1 MLQKTVIYCIIKKKE
16 KKADVNMGSVDHG
29 SFEKI
34 LFEELVPAMGCTEPI
49 ALAYGTAYAVSLLG
63 ALPAKIDVCV
73 SGNLVK
79 NAKSVTVPN
88 TDGLSG
94 IEAAVAAGAV
104 SGKPEAKLEVL
115 AALDDKDRESIRKY
129 LSENRVSVTLADT
142 ELSFDFTVRASAG
155 AHTAV
160 VRIINAHTNVV
171 YAELDGNVLLDAST
185 DGEECDGMSDHG
197 FLSVE
202 GIVEYVN
209 DADIDSVRQIIER
222 QIEYNTAI
230 SDEGLKNPWGA
241 SIGSTL
247 LSYANAPVT
256 KAKARASAAS
266 DARMNGCPMPVI
278 ILSGSG
284 NQGITACLPVVSY
297 AEDIGADREKLI
309 RAVLLSDLITLHL
322 KSSIGRLS
330 AFCGAVCAG
339 VGAGAGICYLEGGGF
354 NEIAHT
360 VVNAIAISSGIICD
374 GAKSSC
380 SGKIALAVEAGIL
393 GWQMY
398 KNGKQFHGGEGIITK
413 GVENTIKNMGLLG
426 NEGMKETDRMIM
438 EIMLHS

>member
-1 MLQKTVIYCIIKKKE
+1 MAFNDRAK
-16 KKADVNMGSVDHG
+16 
-29 SFEKI
+29 FEKI

-49 ALAYGTAYAVSLLG
+49 ALAYGAAYAVSLLG
-63 ALPAKIDVCV
+63 ILPTKIDVYV

-115 AALDDKDRESIRKY
+115 ATLNDNDRESIRKY
-129 LSENRVSVTLADT
+129 LSQKRISVTLADT
-142 ELSFDFTVRASAG
+142 ELSFDFTVKAYAG
-155 AHTAV
+155 DHLAV
-160 VRIINAHTNVV
+160 VRLINAHTNVV
-171 YAELDGNVLLDAST
+171 YAELDGRILLDNST
-185 DGEECDGMSDHG
+185 VGADHDGMSDHS

-202 GIVEYVN
+202 SIVEYVN
-209 DADIDSVRQIIER
+209 NADISSVRELIER
-222 QIEYNTAI
+222 QIDYNIAI
-230 SDEGLKNPWGA
+230 SDEGLKNSWGA

-247 LSYANAPVT
+247 LALANDSVT
-256 KAKARASAAS
+256 KAKARAAAAS

-278 ILSGSG
+278 IVSGSG
-284 NQGITACLPVVSY
+284 NQGITACVPVVSY
-297 AEDIGADREKLI
+297 AEDIGADKERLV

-354 NEIAHT
+354 REIAHT

-380 SGKIALAVEAGIL
+380 AGKIALSVEAGIL

-413 GVENTIKNMGLLG
+413 GVENTIRNMGLLG

-438 EIMLHS
+438 EIMLRS

>member
-1 MLQKTVIYCIIKKKE
+1 MAFNDRAK
-16 KKADVNMGSVDHG
+16 
-29 SFEKI
+29 FEKI

-49 ALAYGTAYAVSLLG
+49 ALAYGAAYAVSLLG
-63 ALPAKIDVCV
+63 ILPTKIDVYV

-115 AALDDKDRESIRKY
+115 ATLDDNDRESIRKY
-129 LSENRVSVTLADT
+129 LSQKRISVTLADT
-142 ELSFDFTVRASAG
+142 ELSFDFTVKAYAG
-155 AHTAV
+155 DHLAV
-160 VRIINAHTNVV
+160 VRLINAHTNVV
-171 YAELDGNVLLDAST
+171 YAELDGRILLDNST
-185 DGEECDGMSDHG
+185 VGADHDGMSDHS

-202 GIVEYVN
+202 SIVEYVN
-209 DADIDSVRQIIER
+209 NADISSVRELIER
-222 QIEYNTAI
+222 QIDYNIAI
-230 SDEGLKNPWGA
+230 SDEGLKNSWGA

-247 LSYANAPVT
+247 LALANDSVT
-256 KAKARASAAS
+256 KAKARAAAAS

-278 ILSGSG
+278 IVSGSG
-284 NQGITACLPVVSY
+284 NQGITACVPVVSY
-297 AEDIGADREKLI
+297 AEDIGADKERLV

-354 NEIAHT
+354 REIAHT

-380 SGKIALAVEAGIL
+380 AGKIALSVEAGIL

-413 GVENTIKNMGLLG
+413 GVENTIRNMGLLG

-438 EIMLHS
+438 EIMLRS